1 MFVGIDGTGEYNE
14 GEYWNT
20 NHNSFV
26 AQAVHESREKYK
38 RYFRGPYTLGA
49 GCERI
54 AQDAV
59 KFINAVHLGSKSP
72 ESIFLVGHSRGGA
85 ICVRVAEILTQI
97 WDFPFP
103 VRPLPIDA
111 MFLFDA
117 VNMSTTIDAACIPG
131 NVKRAYH
138 AIRDSKI
145 GSRSTWGNCALQSK
159 KPALLIKKVFPC
171 THAGCGGTP
180 WTGDHPT
187 REEYRGGG
195 ERAPTVSVPTI
206 TETEDKA
213 VSKQVGVWMSSWM
226 IWHGAL

>member
-14 GEYWNT
+14 NDYWNI

-26 AQAVHESREKYK
+26 ARAVHGSGEKYK
-38 RYFRGPYTLGA
+38 RYFRGPYTFGM

-54 AQDAV
+54 ALAV
-59 KFINAVHLGSKSP
+59 ADFISTIHQRSKTP
-72 ESIFLVGHSRGGA
+72 EPIFLAGHSRGGA
-85 ICVRVAEILTQI
+85 ICVRVARILTQV

-103 VRPLPIDA
+103 VKPLTIDA

-117 VNMSTTIDAACIPG
+117 VDMSTTIDAAIIPG

-138 AIRDSKI
+138 AIRGSAI
-145 GSRSTWGNCALQSK
+145 GSRSSWGNCALHNER
-159 KPALLIKKVFPC
+159 PGLLIKRVFPC

-187 REEYRGGG
+187 REHMSM
-195 ERAPTVSVPTI
+195 ERAPAESVPTI
-206 TETEDKA
+206 TKTEDEL
-213 VSKQVGVWMSSWM
+213 VSKQVGMWMSSWM
-226 IWHGAL
+226 LWHGASTF